1 MKFIEP
7 LDMIY
12 ENIKNKI
19 NMHFMFCIMPGILC
33 FDTSGFYSPYY
44 DIVRIIEEEKKK
56 HLSFIQRHKLS
67 KNMQSG
73 ADVDVNVAKK

>member
-44 DIVRIIEEEKKK
+44 DIVRIIEEEKKTPQFYSEAQTEQK
-56 HLSFIQRHKLS
+56 HAIWCRCWC
-67 KNMQSG
+67 
-73 ADVDVNVAKK
+73 